1 MTKYNNY
8 LNAFRYCFMIGAIL
22 GTLMK
27 LPADRYALFIL
38 FSLLLIINMQLRGM
52 REESRF
58 TLTSIILEVPLIL
71 YLYSTFAAFMYFML
85 LVTLTDIVLKL
96 KRNIE
101 LPMLMVT
108 LAYAYCLFR
117 LQSIELIFILALLYV
132 TITVLLLQ
140 MRGESLAKIEVESL
154 YDRIR
159 QNNYELEAA
168 QARLLDYSKQ
178 IEKITVLEE
187 RNRIARE
194 LHDSIGHSLA
204 GILMQVDAAMQ
215 LLKANQ
221 SKGMEVLQAAYDN
234 VNQSIETVRQ
244 TVGSLRPTA
253 YQTHTSSLLEMI
265 EKFRQITGV
274 VVEYKT
280 SGVPYPLFPSVEVVV
295 YRNIQE
301 ALTNA
306 VRHGQA
312 QQIAIHLI
320 FKPESLEVLV
330 ADDGVGCP
338 EPKQG
343 LGLSGMEERLEL
355 IGGSIQYSGDKGFT
369 ILMYIPRRE
378 M

>member
-1 MTKYNNY
+1 MTKYNSY
-8 LNAFRYCFMIGAIL
+8 LNAFRYTIITGAII

-38 FSLLLIINMQLRGM
+38 FSLIILINMQLRGM
-52 REESRF
+52 REESGF
-58 TLTSIILEVPLIL
+58 TLISIILEVPLII
-71 YLYSTFAAFMYFML
+71 YLNSTFAAFTYFML

-96 KRNIE
+96 KRNTE

-108 LAYAYCLFR
+108 LAYAYCLTR

-132 TITVLLLQ
+132 TITVLLFQL
-140 MRGESLAKIEVESL
+140 RAESLAKIEVESL

-178 IEKITVLEE
+178 IEKITILEE

-234 VNQSIETVRQ
+234 INQSIETVKG
-244 TVGSLRPTA
+244 TVHSLRPA
-253 YQTHTSSLLEMI
+253 EYQTHKSSILEMI
-265 EKFRQITGV
+265 EKFHQSTGIQ
-274 VVEYKT
+274 VEYKT

-306 VRHGQA
+306 IRHGQA
-312 QQIAIHLI
+312 QKITIHLI
-320 FKPESLEVLV
+320 YKPESIELIV
-330 ADDGVGCP
+330 ADDGVGCM
-338 EPKQG
+338 ELKKG

-355 IGGSIQYSGDKGFT
+355 IGGSIQYGGDEGFT
-369 ILMYIPRRE
+369 IQMYIPRRE
-378 M
+378 I